1 MINSAIIFGAGYVGS
16 SLAVILSKNIK
27 VYLVETDKNKLEKLQ
42 NKISP
47 IDDPLMQD
55 LIDSHALDLVP
66 TDNFKDVIHKAQ
78 IAIMA
83 LPTNF
88 DDKLGSFNTE
98 VLENTIEQVLSLR
111 PDLAVVIK
119 STVPIGFTE
128 RISTK
133 LSNENIIFIPEF
145 LREGNA
151 IHDQLNP
158 SRIIIGSE
166 TKFAT
171 KVANLLQN
179 ISKNNPTI
187 IYMSSTEAEAVKLFA
202 NSFLAARIS
211 YFNELDTFCMKR
223 GLNAKNIVQGIS
235 LDPRIGDYYNNPS
248 FGYGGYCLPKDT
260 KQLNTSFEDISHPLI
275 SSILNS
281 NTSRK
286 REIMKEILSL
296 QPKCVGIYRLVMK
309 EGSENFRESAILE
322 IIDMIGDKIDLV
334 IFEPNITHFR
344 EFNIITSFSEFV
356 KRSDIIIANR
366 IDKRLEPL
374 KSKVFSRDLFGIN

>member
-309 EGSENFRESAILE
+309 EGSENFRESAILD